1 MEQEGILIFII
12 LVSITIAI
20 FIIAIVMFV
29 ILFRRKKIEQ
39 LLERD
44 KVILH
49 HKQELLNT
57 ELEIQNQTM
66 QHIGQEIHDNIGQ
79 KLTLASLYIQQ
90 LAFEN
95 KGISIN
101 EKIES
106 IGVIINQSLTEL
118 RQLSKSLTDNVIDN
132 SSIITLLEKEFE
144 KIRELKKYETKLIIN
159 VKEVTLPYQTKSV
172 LLRVVQEFTQN
183 SIKHAQ
189 CKTIA
194 TSLVVNKDQLK
205 FILADDG
212 VGFDMTNSASK
223 GIGLINMKN
232 RIELIG
238 GSYFMQSHKNVGTML
253 TIKITL

>member
-1 MEQEGILIFII
+1 MYKKEIVEAIVISTILFAVILVAVIAFII
-12 LVSITIAI
+12 QYRS
-20 FIIAIVMFV
+20 
-29 ILFRRKKIEQ
+29 RKLQYANETAVLKE
-39 LLERD
+39 
-44 KVILH
+44 KH
-49 HKQELLNT
+49 HTELLNT

-106 IGVIINQSLTEL
+106 IGNIINQSLSEL

-183 SIKHAQ
+183 SIKHAH

-238 GSYFMQSHKNVGTML
+238 GSYFMQSHKNVGTIL